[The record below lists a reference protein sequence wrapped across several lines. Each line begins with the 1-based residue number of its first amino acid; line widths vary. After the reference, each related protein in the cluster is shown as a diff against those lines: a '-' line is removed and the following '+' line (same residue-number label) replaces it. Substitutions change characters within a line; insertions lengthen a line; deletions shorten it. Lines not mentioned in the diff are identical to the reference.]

1 MKTKRIGFFMDYFER
16 DAMTYLKKIGYKE
29 CDSQDYS
36 FSKVR
41 SELMKSRPV
50 LMNGKKK
57 KVLFVSYEGH
67 AWVVDGYSTSIV
79 EDYLYRIDME
89 KNENKYWVTKTVYKN
104 SLLHINWGWAG
115 KNNGYFAEGC
125 FNTAN
130 AIQYDSQKGDSHSDY
145 KYNNKIHIAWK

>member
-1 MKTKRIGFFMDYFER
+1 
-16 DAMTYLKKIGYKE
+16 
-29 CDSQDYS
+29 
-36 FSKVR
+36 
-41 SELMKSRPV
+41 
-50 LMNGKKK
+50 MNGKKK